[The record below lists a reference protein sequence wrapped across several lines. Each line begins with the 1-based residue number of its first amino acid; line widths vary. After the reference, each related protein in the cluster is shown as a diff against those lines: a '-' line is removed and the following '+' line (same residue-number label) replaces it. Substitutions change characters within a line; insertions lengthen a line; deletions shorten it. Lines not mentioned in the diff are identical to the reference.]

1 MTMRTCEACGFENAE
16 PGKDCALCGASELVR
31 APGSS
36 EVPTL
41 ELTRTSGPSSGG
53 TSAPPDALLG
63 RVYGERYR
71 VDAFLGAGGMGRVYR
86 VHDFVE
92 KADRALKVL
101 RPDQQDDPGRGERFK
116 REVGILKH
124 LTHEAVPRVVGFG
137 ESGGELYFV
146 SELVDGEDLKRL
158 LEQRGAWAPTEA
170 AALAAT
176 VAEALGAA
184 HALGIVHR
192 DVKPGN
198 IMISPGGR
206 VYLLDFGLARGVGV
220 DMTTLTRTGT
230 ILGTPAYMSPEQFD
244 AYGVDARSDLYSL
257 GVVLFELVTGR
268 LPFKGASLV
277 SVALKHKTEPPPL
290 PRSLR
295 VDVPA
300 WLERVVLRCLE
311 KDPARRFATAFE
323 LVAELRRPRTAGPP
337 KWRPLPGGDKV
348 MEDDDGSGEWALVL
362 ASAREKTGWSEGMA
376 LRFGERYY
384 RLTAINAAARREEG
398 WSYGFAPWPQGE
410 VFRRLVDYEEDRAAR
425 ATAPR
430 DASLGGRLKGL
441 LSRDKS

>member
-1 MTMRTCEACGFENAE
+1 MTIRTCEACGFENAE
-16 PGKDCALCGASELVR
+16 PGKDCALCGASELAQ

-36 EVPTL
+36 EIPTL
-41 ELTRTSGPSSGG
+41 ELTRTSGPSSPAM
-53 TSAPPDALLG
+53 TPPDAPLG

-86 VHDFVE
+86 VHDLHDAV
-92 KADRALKVL
+92 DRALKLL
-101 RPDQQDDPGRGERFK
+101 RPDQQDDPGRADRFK
-116 REVGILKH
+116 REVGILSR
-124 LTHEAVPRVVGFG
+124 LRHEAVPRVVGFG
-137 ESGGELYFV
+137 EAGAELYFI
-146 SELVDGEDLKRL
+146 SELVDGQDLKRL
-158 LEQRGAWAPTEA
+158 LEQSGAWAPAEA

-176 VAEALGAA
+176 VAEALGVA

-198 IMISPGGR
+198 IMISKGGR
-206 VYLLDFGLARGVGV
+206 VHLLDFGLARGVGV
-220 DMTTLTRTGT
+220 DMATLTRTGT

-244 AYGVDARSDLYSL
+244 AYGVDARSDIYSL
-257 GVVLFELVTGR
+257 GVVLFELLTGR

-295 VDVPA
+295 VEVPA
-300 WLERVVLRCLE
+300 WLERVVLRCLA
-311 KDPARRFATAFE
+311 KDPGQRFATAQE
-323 LVAELRRPRTAGPP
+323 LVAELRRPRRAGPP

-362 ASAREKTGWSEGMA
+362 ASAREKSGWSEGMA
-376 LRFGERYY
+376 LCFGARYY
-384 RLTAINAAARREEG
+384 RLVAINPASSRDEA

-410 VFRRLVDYEEDRAAR
+410 VFRRLLDYEEDRTAR
-425 ATAPR
+425 ANAPR

-441 LSRDKS
+441 LSRDKP